1 MGKKIKKESKKDAS
15 VVSGILSITGKGL
28 GFVRV
33 QGEKENIEIDP
44 TFLNTGLHDDQVRVR
59 ISGKTRDGKRNGEIV
74 EIVSRS
80 KAGFSGTIE
89 KEGGIYF
96 LVPADQKMYTD
107 ILIPEEMLNGAE
119 IGQKVFVVISEWK
132 DQKKAPIGKVVEIL
146 GQPGEHDA
154 EMKGIALEKGFTAK
168 FPSEVEREAEK
179 LKKLEVDEEETKKRR
194 DFRKI
199 TTFTIDPFDAKDF
212 DDAISIQELSG
223 GNLEI
228 GIHIADVSHYVKP
241 DTELDKEAIKRSTS
255 LYLVDR
261 TIPMLPEILS
271 NDLCS
276 LNPEE
281 DKFTMSAVF
290 ELTRDAKVVKEWFG
304 KTIIHSN
311 KRFTYEEA
319 QEILDK
325 KTGVFYRELNIL
337 N

>member
-89 KEGGIYF
+89 KGGGIYF

-179 LKKLEVDEEETKKRR
+179 LKK
-194 DFRKI
+194 
-199 TTFTIDPFDAKDF
+199 
-212 DDAISIQELSG
+212 
-223 GNLEI
+223 
-228 GIHIADVSHYVKP
+228 
-241 DTELDKEAIKRSTS
+241 
-255 LYLVDR
+255 
-261 TIPMLPEILS
+261 
-271 NDLCS
+271 
-276 LNPEE
+276 
-281 DKFTMSAVF
+281 
-290 ELTRDAKVVKEWFG
+290 
-304 KTIIHSN
+304 
-311 KRFTYEEA
+311 
-319 QEILDK
+319 
-325 KTGVFYRELNIL
+325 
-337 N
+337 